1 MTLDSIGSLLASI
14 CVHWPVQKKNYIN
27 ADTGNVSKTVAE
39 EWYRR
44 IGYLDDEK
52 VEAMFT
58 EYLAD
63 ENVNK
68 YPPGV
73 GYFLGH
79 RSQRASSSYMATE
92 ARQKVRFRVKTFTR
106 KDKSGKEI
114 IITELVD
121 DEGRVYADPDDP
133 DGVWYINGSG
143 YICKRDNEREE
154 VWYR

>member
-79 RSQRASSSYMATE
+79 KSQRASSSYMAAE
-92 ARQKVRFRVKTFTR
+92 ARQKVRFRVSPKG
-106 KDKSGKEI
+106 DLI
-114 IITELVD
+114 D
-121 DEGRVYADPDDP
+121 NEGRIYADPEDP
-133 DGVWYINGSG
+133 DGVWYVNGSG
-143 YICKRDNEREE
+143 YICKRDESGRET

>member
-44 IGYLDDEK
+44 IGYLDDAK

-79 RSQRASSSYMATE
+79 KSQRASSSYMAKE
-92 ARQKVRFRVKTFTR
+92 ARQKVRFRVSPKG
-106 KDKSGKEI
+106 DLI
-114 IITELVD
+114 D
-121 DEGRVYADPDDP
+121 DEGRIYADPEEP
-133 DGVWYINGSG
+133 DGVWYVNRSG
-143 YICKRDNEREE
+143 YICKRDGSGRET

>member
-79 RSQRASSSYMATE
+79 RSQRASSSYMAAE
-92 ARQKVRFRVKTFTR
+92 ARQKVRFRVSPKG
-106 KDKSGKEI
+106 DLI
-114 IITELVD
+114 D
-121 DEGRVYADPDDP
+121 DEGRVYADPEDP
-133 DGVWYINGSG
+133 DGVWYVNGSG
-143 YICKRDNEREE
+143 YICKRNGEGREE

>member
-1 MTLDSIGSLLASI
+1 MTLSSVGDLMKAI
-14 CVHWPVQKKNYIN
+14 CVHWPAAKKNMLDGDGKI
-27 ADTGNVSKTVAE
+27 SKAVAE

-44 IGYLDDEK
+44 LGYLEDGK

-58 EYLAD
+58 DYLTD

-79 RSQRASSSYMATE
+79 KSQRASGSYTAVE
-92 ARQKVRFRVKTFTR
+92 ARQKVRFRV
-106 KDKSGKEI
+106 SPNG
-114 IITELVD
+114 ELTD
-121 DEGRVYADPDDP
+121 DEGRIYADPEDP
-133 DGVWYINGSG
+133 DAKWYCNSSG
-143 YICKRDNEREE
+143 YICKRSKDGREE

>member
-1 MTLDSIGSLLASI
+1 MTLDSIGNLLASI

-79 RSQRASSSYMATE
+79 RSQRASSNYIATE
-92 ARQKVRFRVKTFTR
+92 ARQKVRLRVSPKG
-106 KDKSGKEI
+106 DLI
-114 IITELVD
+114 D
-121 DEGRVYADPDDP
+121 DEGRTYADPDDP

-143 YICKRDNEREE
+143 YICKRNESGRET

>member
-1 MTLDSIGSLLASI
+1 MTLSSVGDLLKAI
-14 CVHWPVQKKNYIN
+14 CVHWPTAKKNMLDNDGKI
-27 ADTGNVSKTVAE
+27 SKIVAE

-79 RSQRASSSYMATE
+79 KSQRASSSYMAAE
-92 ARQKVRFRVKTFTR
+92 ARQKVRFRVSPKG
-106 KDKSGKEI
+106 DLI
-114 IITELVD
+114 D

-143 YICKRDNEREE
+143 YICKRDGSQREI
-154 VWYR
+154 VWFR

>member
-79 RSQRASSSYMATE
+79 KSQRASSSYMAAE
-92 ARQKVRFRVKTFTR
+92 ARQKVRFRVSPKG
-106 KDKSGKEI
+106 DLI
-114 IITELVD
+114 D
-121 DEGRVYADPDDP
+121 DEGRVYADPEDP
-133 DGVWYINGSG
+133 DGIWYVNGSG
-143 YICKRDNEREE
+143 YICKRDNEREV

>member
-27 ADTGNVSKTVAE
+27 ADTDKISKTVAE

-79 RSQRASSSYMATE
+79 KSQRASSSYIANE
-92 ARQKVRFRVKTFTR
+92 ARQKVRFRVSPK
-106 KDKSGKEI
+106 G
-114 IITELVD
+114 ELTD
-121 DEGRVYADPDDP
+121 DEGRVYADPEDP
-133 DGVWYINGSG
+133 DGVWYVNGSG
-143 YICKRDNEREE
+143 YICKRNDDNREV

>member
-44 IGYLDDEK
+44 IGYLDDAK

-63 ENVNK
+63 DNVNK

-79 RSQRASSSYMATE
+79 RSQRASSSYTATE
-92 ARQKVRFRVKTFTR
+92 ARQKVRFRVSPKG
-106 KDKSGKEI
+106 DLI
-114 IITELVD
+114 D
-121 DEGRVYADPDDP
+121 DEGRVYADPEDP
-133 DGVWYINGSG
+133 DGVWYVNGSG
-143 YICKRDNEREE
+143 YICKRNGEGREE